1 MIDEQI
7 KTKVKN
13 LVNDFRTNYQEY
25 KKESEA
31 SIETKLIEPL
41 FKYLGWTEKD
51 FKKREQTAREGK
63 RGFADYTFY
72 IGDKKVFFL
81 EVKKIGTQLDKEA
94 DTQVVSYA
102 LSKSVP
108 IAISTNFEELKVF
121 CVEEENVAKRKIIVF
136 NTPEEYIENIHD
148 LLLLSKSSFEQ
159 NLLMTKAE
167 NLGLLKKRITIDK
180 PLLEDL
186 ILIRKFIADDI
197 EKSYPGK
204 YQPNEKEEITQ
215 RIIDR
220 LIFIRK
226 CEDSGINPK
235 NFLLKD
241 AIAVPE
247 NKAYTKL
254 KEIFEEYNTV
264 YNSGL
269 FAIDKDNEC
278 DKIKING
285 DIIKKLIQYLYISK
299 NEGYVYNF
307 EWIPA
312 DILGQV
318 YEQYLGKILEQT
330 KSGKA
335 KLIEGQA
342 HRKEQGIYYTPTYV
356 VDYIVK
362 NTVGENLKNKQLKKV
377 KDIKILDPACGSGS
391 FLIKAFDYLNE
402 NLSLSKESK
411 QQRIDHQ
418 GQYSIKTEI
427 LKNNLYGVDLDN
439 KAVEITKLNLL
450 LKAAEKNRKLPEEI
464 DLHIKHG
471 NSLIDDESI
480 VGLDS
485 FKWRGDFQE
494 GSFDVIIGN
503 PPYISN
509 WQLSETNR
517 DLVLF
522 LDKKYEDITIGHW
535 DIYILFIKK
544 ALSLLKDDGLLSFI
558 VPSSFSKEKYGKKL
572 REFII
577 NNYSLIS
584 LAEFGTETVF
594 KDVARQYI
602 IFVIQKKKPK
612 NRKTNIVTFKDF
624 QFEKIGSISQ
634 KNFLGFHNCTFRTD
648 LDDKKFKL
656 LKKLASDTCFIGNIC
671 CVNVGVVA
679 HSREGATSDFKK
691 GDVIHEEFKTGYK
704 KYIEGRDIARY
715 SYTWNKLYMDYD
727 SKAKDFHRPKFP
739 ELFESEKIIIR
750 RISGENNSIISI
762 YDDMKFYTND
772 NLIIILPWNDKLLE
786 LQSPEKKWSI
796 YKPYNYFSL
805 KYILGFLNSKLIS
818 YYFSNMIATGTLQ
831 GTYSGV
837 YPEDVR
843 NLPIKSASPTQQQPL
858 IKLVDRMILLKNKL
872 KDIGGKK
879 TSESA
884 KLEEEIKKTD
894 NEIDQFVYKLYGL
907 TKEEIGI
914 VEEIQSKIPNGH
926 KFDPYKTFPKNL
938 KIQVPT
944 SSPTLKKADINKAID
959 NLFRK

>member
-1 MIDEQI
+1 MHEEQQI
-7 KTKVKN
+7 KTKVQN
-13 LVNDFRTNYQEY
+13 IIDDFRKNYQEY

-41 FKYLGWTEKD
+41 FKCLGWTEKD
-51 FKKREQTAREGK
+51 FKKREQTHREGR
-63 RGFADYTFY
+63 RGIADYTFY

-81 EVKKIGTQLDKEA
+81 EVKKIGVPLDKEA

-121 CVEEENVAKRKIIVF
+121 CVEEENISKRKIIVF
-136 NTPEEYIENIHD
+136 NNPNEYIENIHD

-159 NLLMTKAE
+159 NLLLKKAE

-180 PLLEDL
+180 PLLDDL
-186 ILIRKFIADDI
+186 ILVRKFIADDI
-197 EKSYPGK
+197 ENTYKTK

-226 CEDSGINPK
+226 CEDTGINPE
-235 NFLLKD
+235 NLILKD
-241 AIAVPE
+241 VIASTD
-247 NKAYTKL
+247 NKAYHKL
-254 KEIFEEYNTV
+254 KEIFEEYNSR

-269 FAIDKDNEC
+269 FAKDKDNEC
-278 DKIKING
+278 DRIQISG
-285 DIIKKLIQYLYISK
+285 DIVKKLIGYLYLSK
-299 NEGYVYNF
+299 NEGYAYNF

-318 YEQYLGKILEQT
+318 YEQYLGKILEQK

-335 KLIEGQA
+335 KLTNGQA
-342 HRKEQGIYYTPTYV
+342 HRKEQGIYYTPTYI

-362 NTVGENLKNKQLKKV
+362 NTVGELLKNKKIKT
-377 KDIKILDPACGSGS
+377 KDIKVLDPACGSGS
-391 FLIKAFDYLNE
+391 FLIKAFDYLYDNV
-402 NLSLSKESK
+402 SSKKDTK
-411 QQRIDHQ
+411 QYMLDSQSVP
-418 GQYSIKTEI
+418 YSIKTEI

-471 NSLIDDESI
+471 NSLIDDETI
-480 VGLDS
+480 VGSDA
-485 FKWRGDFQE
+485 FRWQGDFQE
-494 GSFDVIIGN
+494 ESFDVVIGN

-517 DLVLF
+517 DIVLY
-522 LDKKYEDITIGHW
+522 LDKKYEETTIGHW

-544 ALSLLKDDGLLSFI
+544 ALSFLKEDGLLSFI

-572 REFII
+572 REYII

-584 LAEFGTETVF
+584 LAEFGTESVF

-612 NRKTNIVTFKDF
+612 NRKTDIVTFKDF
-624 QFEKIGSISQ
+624 KFEKTQNISQ
-634 KNFLGFHNCTFRTD
+634 KNFLDFHNFTFRSD
-648 LDDKKFKL
+648 LDNNEFLL
-656 LKKLASDTCFIGNIC
+656 LKKISSNTSFIGNIC

-679 HSREGATSDFKK
+679 HSREGASSDFKK
-691 GDVIHEEFKTGYK
+691 GDVIHDEYKEGYK
-704 KYIEGRDIARY
+704 KYIEGKDIARY
-715 SYTWNKLYMDYD
+715 SFNWKKLYMDYD

-739 ELFESEKIIIR
+739 ELFDNNKIILR
-750 RISGENNSIISI
+750 RISGKNNSIIAI

-772 NLIIILPWNDKLLE
+772 NLIMILPWNDRLLE
-786 LQSPEKKWSI
+786 LQNPEKKWTI
-796 YKPYNYFSL
+796 FKPYDYFSL
-805 KYILGFLNSKLIS
+805 KYILGILNSKLITF
-818 YYFSNMIATGTLQ
+818 YFSKMIATGTLQ
-831 GTYSGV
+831 GTYSGI

-843 NLPIKSASPTQQQPL
+843 SIPIKQIPPPQQQPL
-858 IKLVDRMILLKNKL
+858 IKLVDKMVSLKKRLNEIGDKITSETAKL
-872 KDIGGKK
+872 QEEVIGVDNQINELVYSIYGLKEKDISIIRK
-879 TSESA
+879 
-884 KLEEEIKKTD
+884 
-894 NEIDQFVYKLYGL
+894 Y
-907 TKEEIGI
+907 
-914 VEEIQSKIPNGH
+914 
-926 KFDPYKTFPKNL
+926 FD
-938 KIQVPT
+938 
-944 SSPTLKKADINKAID
+944 
-959 NLFRK
+959 